1 MAGQPTPPGGC
12 SSAAS
17 IGGPAVFTGCI
28 ALLQI
33 AGHVVF
39 YFDSEKKHWSVSYDP
54 ARPTPFDEP
63 LAKLV
68 GSLARLMGKMAHGV

>member
-1 MAGQPTPPGGC
+1 M
-12 SSAAS
+12 
-17 IGGPAVFTGCI
+17 
-28 ALLQI
+28 QI